1 MQLTN
6 TTTIPMNNVIIII
19 PIPLFNINMKKFNN
33 IYRNALLSKSIRYNK
48 NNKNTSNLNQHHY
61 NKNKVITNEC
71 NTSILILIPIPIP
84 IPILRLVS
92 IPPT

>member
-48 NNKNTSNLNQHHY
+48 NNKNTSNINQHHY
-61 NKNKVITNEC
+61 MNKVITNEC
-71 NTSILILIPIPIP
+71 NTSILIPIP